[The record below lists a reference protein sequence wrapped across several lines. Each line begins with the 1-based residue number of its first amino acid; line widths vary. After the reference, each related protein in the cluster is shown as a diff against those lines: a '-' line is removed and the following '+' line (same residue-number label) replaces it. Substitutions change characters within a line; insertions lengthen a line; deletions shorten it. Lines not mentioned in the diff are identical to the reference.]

1 MQLDPERRLKMLVVD
16 PGTNTVELH
25 VWKSTVV
32 SPSLEGLQKGT
43 PKGLSRR
50 IRIIRVPFGS

>member
-1 MQLDPERRLKMLVVD
+1 MLVVD